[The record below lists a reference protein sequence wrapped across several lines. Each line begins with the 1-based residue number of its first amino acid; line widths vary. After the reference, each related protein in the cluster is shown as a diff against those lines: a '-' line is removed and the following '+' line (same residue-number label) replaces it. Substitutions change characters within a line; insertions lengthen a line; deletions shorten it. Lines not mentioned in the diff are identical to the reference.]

1 MRFHVYF
8 IFLMVHM
15 LSMTRSGQVDLIS
28 FVKSSNVHFLMW
40 WFIKFIIAS
49 SISIIELDKVNQSL
63 DSFLISFFSLL
74 LAGSETWWKSWSRWW
89 RKAQCRGISRIS
101 IEMLVAEHHHHRVRW
116 ASWLK
121 IGWMD
126 LMGRT
131 PAVLNWSVNITFFQ
145 MIAAARQ
152 TTSESE
158 FFFLLHSTATRSM
171 LSSARLVLRPAAA
184 AVDIHYASW
193 TEQKKTQHRMF
204 SLGLLKQ
211 N

>member
-1 MRFHVYF
+1 MRLHVSY

-63 DSFLISFFSLL
+63 DSFLISFFLSCWP
-74 LAGSETWWKSWSRWW
+74 AETWWKSWSSMV
-89 RKAQCRGISRIS
+89 KKSTMSRNFS
-101 IEMLVAEHHHHRVRW
+101 NFNWMLVAEHHHRVRW

-158 FFFLLHSTATRSM
+158 FFSYFIPPQ
-171 LSSARLVLRPAAA
+171 LV
-184 AVDIHYASW
+184 
-193 TEQKKTQHRMF
+193 QC
-204 SLGLLKQ
+204 
-211 N
+211 